1 MKNLYSF
8 CLLAP
13 ALGLSSFLQAATMAM
28 AIPTNK
34 DASLIQKSFCC
45 ESPED
50 ENFGSEAFVTAGKH
64 AQTSRALFGFDL
76 SMMKDHKILR
86 AELVI
91 QNATIVGVTPAHFTL
106 DYSTESWDES
116 SVSWNSQPASKFVNY
131 LSFDAQGVSHVDVSD
146 VFLNPENANL
156 EEITFAVDATAAGNA
171 IIPSR
176 EAPNGPHV
184 YLSLSFAN

>member
-8 CLLAP
+8 FLLAP

-28 AIPTNK
+28 AIPVSK

-50 ENFGSEAFVTAGKH
+50 NNFGSEEIVTAGKYG
-64 AQTSRALFGFDL
+64 QTSRALFGFDL
-76 SMMKDHKILR
+76 SMAKNHKVLG

-91 QNATIVGVTPAHFTL
+91 QNATIVGVNPAHFTL
-106 DYSTESWDES
+106 DYTTESWDEL
-116 SVSWNSQPASKFVNY
+116 SVSWNNQPATKFVTY
-131 LSFDAQGVSHVDVSD
+131 LNFDAQGVSHVDVSEL
-146 VFLNPENANL
+146 FLNLENAD
-156 EEITFAVDATAAGNA
+156 EITFAVDAIAAGNA

-176 EAPNGPHV
+176 EAANGPHV
-184 YLSLSFAN
+184 YLALSFAD